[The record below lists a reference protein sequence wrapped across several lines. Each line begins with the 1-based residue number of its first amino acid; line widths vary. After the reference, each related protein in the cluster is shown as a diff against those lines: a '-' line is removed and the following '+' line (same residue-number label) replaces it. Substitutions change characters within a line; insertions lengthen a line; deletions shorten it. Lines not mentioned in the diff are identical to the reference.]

1 MSGALWAIAVRT
13 RLEVRFKDGF
23 QDELEGSLDHTVT
36 DRRNRQHT
44 DPLPSFLGNRLVP
57 QPHGAIRAGGQFVP
71 YLLQKPVEPTSLDSL
86 KGHSVNTRRAIVG
99 LGQLIGFLEG
109 FQFADVDI

>member
-1 MSGALWAIAVRT
+1 MGGALGAIAERT

-23 QDELEGSLDHTVT
+23 QDELKGFLDHTVT
-36 DRRNRQHT
+36 DRWNRQHA

-71 YLLQKPVEPTSLDSL
+71 YLLQE
-86 KGHSVNTRRAIVG
+86 AY
-99 LGQLIGFLEG
+99 QLAKANNGAPSTPGAPLL
-109 FQFADVDI
+109 ALAS